1 MEISG
6 KKKRKKG
13 RENARKERRKKIK
26 RERERERDDDE
37 EKRENEMQRLLHRG
51 GWAQLKK
58 SCLVFFCKHGLQRH
72 VDCF

>member
-1 MEISG
+1 MRG
-6 KKKRKKG
+6 KKDEKKMKKG
-13 RENARKERRKKIK
+13 
-26 RERERERDDDE
+26 ERERERDDDE
-37 EKRENEMQRLLHRG
+37 EKRENEMQRLLQG

>member
-1 MEISG
+1 MRG
-6 KKKRKKG
+6 KKD
-13 RENARKERRKKIK
+13 EKKIK

-37 EKRENEMQRLLHRG
+37 EKRENEMQRLLQG

>member
-1 MEISG
+1 MRGNKDE
-6 KKKRKKG
+6 KKNKKG
-13 RENARKERRKKIK
+13 
-26 RERERERDDDE
+26 EREKDDDE
-37 EKRENEMQRLLHRG
+37 EKRENEMQRLLQG